1 MKLLYFDCSM
11 GAAGDM
17 ITASLLSLYPH
28 PEEILPRLNAIGIP
42 GVTYTLLQGENCGI
56 SGLMMRVLI
65 GDKEEK
71 TLDVLDHEALAG
83 LSPADTVPSGDA
95 VHHDHHHAH
104 THQHEHGEPD
114 HHGYHSHHHAHHNL
128 SDIKAIVKNL
138 HLTDAVKADVFAV
151 YDALAEAESRA
162 HQKPVSEIHF
172 HEVGNLDAIADI
184 AAACYLIHDL
194 APEKIMASPIHIG
207 SGFVH
212 CAHGILPVP
221 APATGYLLEGIPI
234 YGGTIQGELCTPT
247 GAAILKHFVQHFGPL
262 PVMTTKAIGYGL
274 GHKVYPVA
282 NVLRTLLGETGEK
295 IRSLWHLTCQID
307 DMTGEEAAFAME
319 ACRKKGALD
328 AYMTPIYMKKSRPAL
343 ALTVLCEET
352 DKAALVRTLF
362 AHTSTLGVRE
372 YPFLATKWSVPSTPF
387 PLKGRKSVSNGLQAM
402 GYREKRQNMRTCH
415 SLPRLREFPS
425 GRPGNGYRKLY
436 GRCVRQQNNDL
447 HQKAKKLRSKCSAA
461 FCKNKTSSGT
471 PAKNKWGLM

>member
-42 GVTYTLLQGENCGI
+42 NVTYTLLRGENCGI

-65 GDKEEK
+65 GGKEEK

-83 LSPADTVPSGDA
+83 LSPTGPVPTGDA
-95 VHHDHHHAH
+95 GHHEHHHEHTHHHEHREPGHHDHHH
-104 THQHEHGEPD
+104 
-114 HHGYHSHHHAHHNL
+114 SHHNL
-128 SDIKAIVKNL
+128 SDIKAIVKDL
-138 HLTDAVKADVFAV
+138 HLTDSVKADVLAV

-221 APATGYLLEGIPI
+221 APATGYLLEG
-234 YGGTIQGELCTPT
+234 
-247 GAAILKHFVQHFGPL
+247 F
-262 PVMTTKAIGYGL
+262 
-274 GHKVYPVA
+274 
-282 NVLRTLLGETGEK
+282 
-295 IRSLWHLTCQID
+295 
-307 DMTGEEAAFAME
+307 
-319 ACRKKGALD
+319 
-328 AYMTPIYMKKSRPAL
+328 
-343 ALTVLCEET
+343 
-352 DKAALVRTLF
+352 
-362 AHTSTLGVRE
+362 
-372 YPFLATKWSVPSTPF
+372 PSTAGPF
-387 PLKGRKSVSNGLQAM
+387 KGNYAH
-402 GYREKRQNMRTCH
+402 RQ
-415 SLPRLREFPS
+415 EQPS
-425 GRPGNGYRKLY
+425 
-436 GRCVRQQNNDL
+436 
-447 HQKAKKLRSKCSAA
+447 
-461 FCKNKTSSGT
+461 
-471 PAKNKWGLM
+471 

>member
-42 GVTYTLLQGENCGI
+42 NVTYTLLRGENCGI
-56 SGLMMRVLI
+56 SGLMMRVLL
-65 GDKEEK
+65 GGKEEK

-83 LSPADTVPSGDA
+83 LSPTGPVPTGDA
-95 VHHDHHHAH
+95 GHHEHHHEHTHHHEHGEPGHHDHHH
-104 THQHEHGEPD
+104 
-114 HHGYHSHHHAHHNL
+114 SHHNL
-128 SDIKAIVKNL
+128 SDIKAIVKDL
-138 HLTDAVKADVFAV
+138 HLTDSVKADVLAV

-295 IRSLWHLTCQID
+295 VRSLWHLTCQID

-319 ACRKKGALD
+319 ACRKNGALD

-372 YPFLATKWSVPSTPF
+372 YPFSRYEMERSTYSISVEGKQIHIKRAS
-387 PLKGRKSVSNGLQAM
+387 
-402 GYREKRQNMRTCH
+402 GYGISREKAEYEDLSQLAATEVISLRQA
-415 SLPRLREFPS
+415 RE
-425 GRPGNGYRKLY
+425 RVQQALWLA
-436 GRCVRQQNNDL
+436 RQT
-447 HQKAKKLRSKCSAA
+447 AK
-461 FCKNKTSSGT
+461 
-471 PAKNKWGLM
+471 

>member
-1 MKLLYFDCSM
+1 MLFRS
-11 GAAGDM
+11 
-17 ITASLLSLYPH
+17 
-28 PEEILPRLNAIGIP
+28 
-42 GVTYTLLQGENCGI
+42 
-56 SGLMMRVLI
+56 
-65 GDKEEK
+65 
-71 TLDVLDHEALAG
+71 
-83 LSPADTVPSGDA
+83 
-95 VHHDHHHAH
+95 
-104 THQHEHGEPD
+104 
-114 HHGYHSHHHAHHNL
+114 
-128 SDIKAIVKNL
+128 
-138 HLTDAVKADVFAV
+138 
-151 YDALAEAESRA
+151 

-295 IRSLWHLTCQID
+295 VRSLWHLTCQID

-319 ACRKKGALD
+319 ACRKNGALD
-328 AYMTPIYMKKSRPAL
+328 AYDSHLHEKIPPRP
-343 ALTVLCEET
+343 CP
-352 DKAALVRTLF
+352 D
-362 AHTSTLGVRE
+362 G
-372 YPFLATKWSVPSTPF
+372 
-387 PLKGRKSVSNGLQAM
+387 PL
-402 GYREKRQNMRTCH
+402 
-415 SLPRLREFPS
+415 
-425 GRPGNGYRKLY
+425 
-436 GRCVRQQNNDL
+436 
-447 HQKAKKLRSKCSAA
+447 
-461 FCKNKTSSGT
+461 
-471 PAKNKWGLM
+471 